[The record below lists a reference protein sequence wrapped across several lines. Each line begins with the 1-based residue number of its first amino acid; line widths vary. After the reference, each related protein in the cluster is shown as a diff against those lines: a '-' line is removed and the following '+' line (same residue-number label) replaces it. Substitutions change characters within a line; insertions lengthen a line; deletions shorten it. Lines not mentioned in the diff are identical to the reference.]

1 MTSLRERKKAE
12 TRQRIADVGT
22 LMFVERGFDNVTVA
36 EVAEAA
42 GVSKVTVFNYFPRK
56 EDIFF
61 DRQPQAEELL
71 TTALRDRGD
80 ASPPAALRAL
90 FVEVAQE
97 QHPLGG
103 LADRFV
109 HFWRT
114 VLGSAALRARARE
127 AFGELEDHAAGLIA
141 ETSDDRQPRLT
152 AALAMAAFRT
162 TFTASA
168 ARILAGATAADVTQD
183 HIAALE
189 RAFDTL
195 AGGLK

>member
-22 LMFVERGFDNVTVA
+22 LMFVERGFDNVTVTD
-36 EVAEAA
+36 VAEAA

-61 DRQPQAEELL
+61 DRLPQAEELL

-80 ASPPAALRAL
+80 ASPVAALRAL
-90 FVEVAQE
+90 FVDLAEQ

-103 LADRFV
+103 FRDRYV
-109 HFWRT
+109 HFWRI

-127 AFGELEDHAAGLIA
+127 AMGELEDHLAGLIA
-141 ETSDDRQPRLT
+141 ETSDDAQPQLT
-152 AALAMAAFRT
+152 AALSMAAFRAI
-162 TFTASA
+162 FTASA
-168 ARILAGATAADVTQD
+168 ARMLAGAAAADVIPD
-183 HIAALE
+183 HLTALE

-195 AGGLK
+195 AGGLQ